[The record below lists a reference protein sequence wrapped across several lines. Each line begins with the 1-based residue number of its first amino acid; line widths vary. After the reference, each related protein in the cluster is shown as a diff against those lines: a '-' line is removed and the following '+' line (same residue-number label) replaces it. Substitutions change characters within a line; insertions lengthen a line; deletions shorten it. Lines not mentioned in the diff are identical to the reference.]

1 MKTTY
6 GIFALTVMMC
16 LPVFTACHK
25 QTATSAAN
33 SACYAVD
40 LTAPKSPSSIIQV
53 KQLDDKLTLKVYT
66 DNDVCIDLS
75 GSFDGGVVFENQKN
89 VNIDIN
95 MKDVRITSENN
106 AGYLKLKSNDG
117 NIGNKYTIILS
128 GKSEIIGAAD
138 EESKSVI
145 SSKPNLEFKG
155 DGSLSVVGR
164 YKNGI
169 VSDDVLSITSGTID
183 IKLDRKEAAQGDK
196 YEEKGFAIKVD
207 NGFEMSGGKLTID
220 ATDNITN
227 YESRGIKV
235 DGSDKTSYHTGKGY
249 VNISGGELT
258 IRSDAKAL
266 SAGWEIDEDAK
277 TDTTADDPHPD
288 VIISGGVID
297 ITTTVEPRGGRKM
310 GPPPDMQFDEN
321 GNPMMPDFGNGARPP
336 RPPHWD
342 GEGMPPRPPHWDG
355 EGMPP
360 RSPMGKD
367 GRPRPPHFGSDDF
380 KGRPSPNKRRD
391 HVDKNKLAN
400 EDGSSSNS
408 VSPEGIEAKRNLI
421 ISGGKIAVR
430 ATDDGLNAGERIEIS
445 GGELSIWSTT
455 KDALDGNG
463 AVQISGG
470 IVALFGAEDPEGGLD
485 ADRDENVSYTGGTVF
500 AVGGAN
506 NAPLG
511 EGTTGT
517 FVAATLVESK
527 FGPGMRGDRGPGE
540 RQAEEG
546 EAGADAAPKVGASDE
561 NRQPGGPDGA
571 RKREKSELA
580 SATLV
585 LADAE
590 SGQGIVS
597 LKVPEGF
604 TGGGSVLVL
613 SDSLQ
618 KDKAYRVYTNPSF
631 VKPVSDWHLDVIS
644 TEGVQVSGEKFAE
657 STAGVALPGMFGP
670 PMGGERR
677 GPKGLAAQ
685 AENGE
690 AKPQAKAEPQ
700 RQGDDD
706 AGSETKP
713 QPKAEEDYSHR
724 FFCLCD

>member
-25 QTATSAAN
+25 QTATSVAN

-53 KQLDDKLTLKVYT
+53 KQSDDKLTLKVYT

-89 VNIDIN
+89 VNVDIN

-235 DGSDKTSYHTGKGY
+235 DGSDKTAYNTGKGY

-336 RPPHWD
+336 RLPHWD
-342 GEGMPPRPPHWDG
+342 GEGMPPRP
-355 EGMPP
+355 
-360 RSPMGKD
+360 PMGKD

-463 AVQISGG
+463 GVQISGG

-527 FGPGMRGDRGPGE
+527 FGPGMGGGRGPGA

-546 EAGADAAPKVGASDE
+546 EAGADAAPVAGAVDE
-561 NRQPGGPDGA
+561 NRQPGPDGA
-571 RKREKSELA
+571 RRREKSELA

-590 SGQGIVS
+590 SGQGVVS

-631 VKPVSDWHLDVIS
+631 VKPVSDWHLDVIT
-644 TEGVQVSGEKFAE
+644 TEGVQVSGDKFVE
-657 STAGVALPGMFGP
+657 SKAGTSLPRHFGP
-670 PMGGERR
+670 MMRPGG
-677 GPKGLAAQ
+677 Q
-685 AENGE
+685 
-690 AKPQAKAEPQ
+690 
-700 RQGDDD
+700 D
-706 AGSETKP
+706 AGKDAPALGADNP
-713 QPKAEEDYSHR
+713 QNEPDAK
-724 FFCLCD
+724 